1 MSDISSSCEL
11 VRMNSL
17 PKGWDYCPKETEF
30 VLKIKVNNKSQKL
43 QYKLRE
49 GVPLPY
55 KPKLPGG
62 NIVPES
68 FVQHFYI

>member
-30 VLKIKVNNKSQKL
+30 VLKIKVNKTTSLKS
-43 QYKLRE
+43 Y
-49 GVPLPY
+49 
-55 KPKLPGG
+55 
-62 NIVPES
+62 NIN
-68 FVQHFYI
+68 